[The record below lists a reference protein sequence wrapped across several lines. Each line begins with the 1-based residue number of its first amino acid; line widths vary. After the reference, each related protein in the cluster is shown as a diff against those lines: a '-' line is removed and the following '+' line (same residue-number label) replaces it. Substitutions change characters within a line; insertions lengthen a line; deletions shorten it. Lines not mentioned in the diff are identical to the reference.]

1 MYNVCVQVSEWW
13 EVFQQLGETL
23 QSDDPVLQQWREK
36 VERMHTSMPILK
48 QLASKTLQV
57 HTQKILLNFSSND

>member
-13 EVFQQLGETL
+13 EVCQRLGETL
-23 QSDDPVLQQWREK
+23 QSDDPVLQQWRDK

-57 HTQKILLNFSSND
+57 HTHILLNFSSND